1 MAIQFKEFKRQVFSG
16 ALEEL
21 KSKVV
26 EFCNSEIRGFRI
38 ISISEAKGMS
48 DDFFR
53 ITVWYDDEVEKYE
66 ILLKKAVSD
75 AEE

>member
-1 MAIQFKEFKRQVFSG
+1 MAIQFKEFKRQAFSG
-16 ALEEL
+16 VLEKL
-21 KSKVV
+21 KSEVV

-38 ISISEAKGMS
+38 ISVSEAKGMS

-66 ILLKKAVSD
+66 VLLKKAVSD
-75 AEE
+75 SEG